1 MKCLSDCFALKRSDE
16 LPGLLTHAKSFCP
29 LHKSSATGV
38 ARPLEC
44 LVMFHIFNA
53 DGGTVISLGLAS
65 FKIVDP

>member
-1 MKCLSDCFALKRSDE
+1 MSQRLLRSQKV
-16 LPGLLTHAKSFCP
+16 LRASGLLTHVKSFCP

-53 DGGTVISLGLAS
+53 DGGTVIPLGLAS
-65 FKIVDP
+65 FKIVVP